1 MNLLPA
7 RDSAEFSAGILA
19 GLALGAGLG
28 LLAVADRPTR
38 GRIAGRLGPARRQL
52 RRDARQ
58 VRRSGR
64 RTLRDAS
71 QFRTALSDLGR
82 EFIQAARSELL
93 AEAATSEPLAKLRV
107 CDVLEAMPAYG
118 PVKAERLMEDLGI
131 ASSRRVRGLGVR
143 QRSALLE
150 TFAERS

>member
-1 MNLLPA
+1 MMALPA
-7 RDSAEFSAGILA
+7 LDPAQRQA
-19 GLALGAGLG
+19 ALDKA
-28 LLAVADRPTR
+28 AVAR
-38 GRIAGRLGPARRQL
+38 RIRADAKQRLKAGE
-52 RRDARQ
+52 
-58 VRRSGR
+58 
-64 RTLRDAS
+64 
-71 QFRTALSDLGR
+71 LSF
-82 EFIQAARSELL
+82 EALL

>member
-93 AEAATSEPLAKLRV
+93 AEAARRLPGAAGRTDGGRPLAAL
-107 CDVLEAMPAYG
+107 
-118 PVKAERLMEDLGI
+118 
-131 ASSRRVRGLGVR
+131 
-143 QRSALLE
+143 RSAPARLRAIREGLRPGSN
-150 TFAERS
+150 A